1 MTKTKQTSH
10 KVYKKALR
18 KSLALK
24 INNSD
29 KIKMKML
36 KKKSSKKHKIKSE
49 NTCELSACCD
59 LLISA

>member
-1 MTKTKQTSH
+1 MIKAKQTLY
-10 KVYKKALR
+10 KIYKKALR
-18 KSLALK
+18 KNLTSK

-36 KKKSSKKHKIKSE
+36 KKKSSKKCRIKSE
-49 NTCELSACCD
+49 NTCKLFACCD